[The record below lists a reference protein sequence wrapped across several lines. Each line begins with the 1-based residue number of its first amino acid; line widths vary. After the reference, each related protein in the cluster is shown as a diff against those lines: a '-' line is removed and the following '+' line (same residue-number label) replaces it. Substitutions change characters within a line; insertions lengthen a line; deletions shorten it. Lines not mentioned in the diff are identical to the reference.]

1 LGEEELMMPT
11 LILLVSTFT
20 DFKFKKVQNWIVL
33 SLLAIVIVHHA
44 VAGQREIWN
53 EGFLGFG
60 TAILLC
66 LPLYMAKALGGGDFK
81 IFAVFGL
88 AANPNAVLCTFLFSL
103 FWGSAL
109 GIAKAIFAGQGKVFL
124 ENFKKILKLQK
135 PDPQTVQKIPY
146 TIALLLGWFTFLIYT
161 HYGRVL

>member
-1 LGEEELMMPT
+1 LGKEELMMPT

-33 SLLAIVIVHHA
+33 SLLAVVLVHH
-44 VAGQREIWN
+44 VVLGQREVWS

-60 TAILLC
+60 TAVLLC

-81 IFAVFGL
+81 VFAVFGL
-88 AANPNAVLCTFLFSL
+88 ATNTNAVLYTFIFSL

-109 GIAKAIFAGQGKVFL
+109 GITRAVISNQGKVFF
-124 ENFKKILKLQK
+124 ENFKKLLQLQK
-135 PDPQTVQKIPY
+135 PDQQTLQKIPF
-146 TIALLLGWFTFLIYT
+146 TIALLLGWFTFVIYT
-161 HYGRVL
+161 QYGRIL